1 MTKKVVIPSQSLQIL
16 KVITQTG
23 KLLQAISIKLVTFF
37 AVKLF
42 RTTIILKILKRM
54 ESYSARFAE

>member
-42 RTTIILKILKRM
+42 ITP
-54 ESYSARFAE
+54 

>member
-42 RTTIILKILKRM
+42 RTTIKLKILKRM

>member
-42 RTTIILKILKRM
+42 RTTIKLKILKRM
-54 ESYSARFAE
+54 ESYSSRFAE

>member
-16 KVITQTG
+16 KLITQTG

-42 RTTIILKILKRM
+42 RTTIKLKILKRM

>member
-16 KVITQTG
+16 KVIKQTG

-42 RTTIILKILKRM
+42 RTTIKLKILKRM